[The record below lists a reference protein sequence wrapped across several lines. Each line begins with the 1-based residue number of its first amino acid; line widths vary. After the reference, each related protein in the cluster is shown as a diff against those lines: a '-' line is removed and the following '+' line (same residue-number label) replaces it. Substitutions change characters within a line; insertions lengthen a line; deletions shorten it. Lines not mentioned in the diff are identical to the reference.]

1 MILKEIKK
9 IIEDNNLN
17 KEIDSDNLSSIVAYS
32 VLQNDFFKDSYSYIG
47 LIKDKNKTRLYIP
60 YLNFAKG
67 FSNHKLSECFI
78 DNQYGDIEHNIYDLL
93 GKYNIYIKKEEL
105 DRINNFLLLLKNC
118 NIKDLKDNLIE
129 NERKDS
135 LYIPTIMRYLIKE
148 KGHEEI
154 LFLKMIIETLEK
166 SNYKFNQT
174 KKRDINYMSEYS
186 IQSSSIFYDNKF
198 CLNYIEED
206 LISKLVNYRK
216 INELT
221 REKQIFETKEY
232 LKKNRVPEDLIELL
246 ISNES
251 KQIKE
256 DKILEYYFK
265 KMKEKIIENI
275 EQEIK
280 NIKDINNLTSQYKSE
295 IEIVN
300 QELKKKY
307 IELDNNIDIKF
318 TFLEETK
325 NIYKK
330 IEENNKLVLLSNK
343 YHLRTNLKL
352 NGISYCSTEIKEDES
367 DNRKCL
373 LLSTKNQV
381 IGILMFNEEE
391 NNIVKIDYIEINKN
405 FRKQGLS
412 KKILEWLSEYS
423 IKENKIIV
431 SSMYTEEGGS
441 YLPRYKKILNRDTKS
456 LFMDKENNS
465 DEDSSKISQL
475 NSYLIDKIKDIKNF
489 DLKLFKKS
497 YMNNCK
503 ELIEKTKNEKYIAYD
518 YLLSMSEKIINE
530 YDSSLQR
537 KRKNKSTI

>member
-1 MILKEIKK
+1 MISKEIKK

-17 KEIDSDNLSSIVAYS
+17 KEIDSDNLSAIITYSI
-32 VLQNDFFKDSYSYIG
+32 LQNDFFKDSYSYVG
-47 LIKDKNKTRLYIP
+47 LIKDRNKTRLYIP

-93 GKYNIYIKKEEL
+93 GEYNIYIKKEEL

-118 NIKDLKDNLIE
+118 NVKDLKDNLIK
-129 NERKDS
+129 NERKDP

-148 KGHEEI
+148 KSHEEI
-154 LFLKMIIETLEK
+154 LFLEIIIEKLEK

-186 IQSSSIFYDNKF
+186 IQSSSIFFDNKF

-206 LISKLVNYRK
+206 LIAKLVNYRK

-221 REKQIFETKEY
+221 REKQLLETREY
-232 LKKNRVPEDLIELL
+232 LKKNRVPEDLIDLL

-256 DKILEYYFK
+256 DKILEYYFT

-280 NIKDINNLTSQYKSE
+280 SIKDINNLTSKYKSE

-318 TFLEETK
+318 TFLEDTK

-412 KKILEWLSEYS
+412 KKILEWLSDYS
-423 IKENKIIV
+423 VKENKTIV

-441 YLPRYKKILNRDTKS
+441 YLPRHKKILNKDTKS
-456 LFMDKENNS
+456 LFMDKENSS
-465 DEDSSKISQL
+465 DEESSKISQL
-475 NSYLIDKIKDIKNF
+475 NSYLINKIKDIDNF

-497 YMNNCK
+497 YMDNCK

-518 YLLSMSEKIINE
+518 YLLSMVEKIIGE
-530 YDSSLQR
+530 YESSLQR
-537 KRKNKSTI
+537 KRKNKSTM